1 VAFGGRGLILNT
13 VAAKPTVPKWA
24 GKALAVRVSASFA
37 WGRSFAEQ
45 DVALVIAITAHVA
58 WA

>member
-24 GKALAVRVSASFA
+24 GKALAVRMNGDIATFA
-37 WGRSFAEQ
+37 KQ
-45 DVALVIAITAHVA
+45 DQALVIAITAHVA